1 MCITKNK
8 ISDMRNRTVSIVCM
22 LLCLLGIS
30 RVSFAQQED
39 NLLRREYQ
47 VAMEEHVQNMIAAL
61 SMYSSDI
68 YYENESVLRTRRVK
82 LIRVF
87 FRSEQ
92 AKMYDFLKIGVETQ
106 DNYLD
111 VMEFLRTIP
120 VVLPRVTF
128 NMSVEE
134 ISPYVRLASGEFKL
148 PVKVAITFVDL
159 NTNQERTMPSRV
171 YNVYCWQSENGN
183 FAVSSMD
190 LLREQQQTVVR
201 NEGNASEWIAQG
213 DKYYNA
219 KNYTSALT
227 YYKQAAEAG
236 NARAATMVGWIY
248 KKGLGVTENAVE
260 AVKWYRM
267 AANGGNAS
275 GQVNLGDAYYTGEG
289 VTKDYNEAFK
299 WFMQAAQ
306 QGNSTGQSW
315 LAIMYR
321 YGLGVTKNEAEAVKW
336 YRKAAD
342 QGSDFGQYYL
352 AEMYENGYGVEKN
365 VTEARRWYQKA
376 ADQGYEKA
384 KEKLAGMGS
393 GVSASASE
401 VSDWKN
407 KAYKYYDDK
416 QYQEA
421 MPWFRKAADAG
432 DAEAAYFVGALYY
445 FGYGVAQ
452 DYKEAAKWYKQ
463 SALGGDAAGQY
474 ALGLIYESGRRG
486 VDKNVTEAKLWY
498 QKSAD
503 QGHEEAIERLKVLS
517 GTTTAST
524 SGKTYKEYEKIADEF
539 YNKKNYTEALKYYKL
554 SAPGNDGGVF
564 NRLGYMYSEGVGV
577 DVDVTEAAKWFRK
590 SAEQGYMIGQYNIGL
605 MYELGRGIGKDVN
618 EAIRWY
624 RKAADQG
631 YQNAKDKLAKLS
643 DTGTTLSKTEIKY
656 YVDKADKY
664 YKEKNFQEALKNY
677 LIAANAGDDY
687 AQNWVG
693 WMYQY
698 AEGVERNYEGAYR
711 WHLKAAENGN
721 VYSMNSLGILFE
733 KGQGVEVN
741 LSKAVEWYRKAANT
755 GNVYGQ
761 YNLGRMY
768 ENGRGVTKSI
778 VLAKQWYEKAAA
790 QNNDDAQNSLGTI
803 YYNGEGVT
811 KDYAKAMEWYRKAA
825 DQGNMYGEFN
835 IGLLY
840 EFGYGVTKNLDE
852 AAKWY
857 RRAANQGMERA
868 KTKLKELGR

>member
-1 MCITKNK
+1 
-8 ISDMRNRTVSIVCM
+8 MRNRTISIVCM

-39 NLLRREYQ
+39 DLLRREYQ

-68 YYENESVLRTRRVK
+68 YYENENVLRTRRVK

-171 YNVYCWQSENGN
+171 YNVYYWQSENGN

-321 YGLGVTKNEAEAVKW
+321 YGFGVTKDETEAVKW

-365 VTEARRWYQKA
+365 MTEARRWYQKA
-376 ADQGYEKA
+376 ADQGYDRA
-384 KEKLAGMGS
+384 IEKL
-393 GVSASASE
+393 
-401 VSDWKN
+401 
-407 KAYKYYDDK
+407 
-416 QYQEA
+416 
-421 MPWFRKAADAG
+421 
-432 DAEAAYFVGALYY
+432 
-445 FGYGVAQ
+445 
-452 DYKEAAKWYKQ
+452 KE
-463 SALGGDAAGQY
+463 
-474 ALGLIYESGRRG
+474 
-486 VDKNVTEAKLWY
+486 
-498 QKSAD
+498 
-503 QGHEEAIERLKVLS
+503 LS
-517 GTTTAST
+517 GTATSST
-524 SGKTYKEYEKIADEF
+524 SGKTYKEYEKMADEF
-539 YNKKNYTEALKYYKL
+539 YDKKNYTEALKYYKL
-554 SAPGNDGGVF
+554 SAPGNDGGVL
-564 NRLGYMYSEGVGV
+564 NRLGYMYSAGVGV
-577 DVDVTEAAKWFRK
+577 DVNASEAVKWFRK
-590 SAEQGYMIGQYNIGL
+590 SAEQGYMIGQYNMGL

-631 YQNAKDKLAKLS
+631 YQNAKDKLATLS

-693 WMYQY
+693 WMYKH
-698 AEGVERNYEGAYR
+698 AEGVEQNYMEAYK
-711 WHLKAAENGN
+711 WNMKSAENGN
-721 VYSMNSLGILFE
+721 GYAMNSLGIMCE
-733 KGQGVEVN
+733 NGQGVEVN
-741 LSKAVEWYRKAANT
+741 LPKAVEWYRKAANV
-755 GNVYGQ
+755 GNSNGE
-761 YNLGRMY
+761 YNLGCMY
-768 ENGRGVTKSI
+768 QDGRGVTKNI
-778 VLAKQWYEKAAA
+778 ILAKQWFEKAAA
-790 QNNDDAQNSLGTI
+790 QNNSDAQNSLGII
-803 YYNGEGVT
+803 YYDGDGIA

-857 RRAANQGMERA
+857 RRAANRGMERA
-868 KTKLKELGR
+868 KTKLQELGR

>member
-148 PVKVAITFVDL
+148 PVKIAITFVDL

-171 YNVYCWQSENGN
+171 YNVYYWQSENGN

-248 KKGLGVTENAVE
+248 KKGLGMTENAVE

-321 YGLGVTKNEAEAVKW
+321 YGFGVAKDETEAVKW

-384 KEKLAGMGS
+384 
-393 GVSASASE
+393 
-401 VSDWKN
+401 
-407 KAYKYYDDK
+407 
-416 QYQEA
+416 
-421 MPWFRKAADAG
+421 
-432 DAEAAYFVGALYY
+432 
-445 FGYGVAQ
+445 
-452 DYKEAAKWYKQ
+452 
-463 SALGGDAAGQY
+463 
-474 ALGLIYESGRRG
+474 I
-486 VDKNVTEAKLWY
+486 
-498 QKSAD
+498 QK
-503 QGHEEAIERLKVLS
+503 LKVLS
-517 GTTTAST
+517 GTSTSST
-524 SGKTYKEYEKIADEF
+524 SGKTYKEYEKMADEF
-539 YNKKNYTEALKYYKL
+539 YDKKNYTEALKYYKL

-564 NRLGYMYSEGVGV
+564 NRLGYMYSAGVGV
-577 DVDVTEAAKWFRK
+577 DANASEAVKWFRK
-590 SAEQGYMIGQYNIGL
+590 SAEQGYMIGQYNMGL

-631 YQNAKDKLAKLS
+631 YQNAKDKLATLS

-693 WMYQY
+693 WMYKN
-698 AEGVERNYEGAYR
+698 AEGVERNYMESYKWNMKSAESGNAY
-711 WHLKAAENGN
+711 A
-721 VYSMNSLGILFE
+721 MNSLGILFE
-733 KGQGVEVN
+733 NGQGVEVN
-741 LSKAVEWYRKAANT
+741 LPKAVEWYRKAANA
-755 GNVYGQ
+755 GNVHGQ

-768 ENGRGVTKSI
+768 ENGRGVTKNI
-778 VLAKQWYEKAAA
+778 ILAKQWYEKAAA
-790 QNNDDAQNSLGTI
+790 QNSSDAQSSLGTI

-857 RRAANQGMERA
+857 RRAANRGMERA
-868 KTKLKELGR
+868 KTKLQELGR

>member
-1 MCITKNK
+1 
-8 ISDMRNRTVSIVCM
+8 MRNRTISIVCM

-39 NLLRREYQ
+39 DLLRREYQ

-68 YYENESVLRTRRVK
+68 YYENENVLRTRRVK

-171 YNVYCWQSENGN
+171 YNVYYWQSDNGN

-260 AVKWYRM
+260 AVKWYRQ

-315 LAIMYR
+315 FAIMYR
-321 YGLGVTKNEAEAVKW
+321 YGFGVTKDETEAVKW

-365 VTEARRWYQKA
+365 MTEARRWYQKA

-384 KEKLAGMGS
+384 KEKLASMGS

-401 VSDWKN
+401 INDWKN
-407 KAYKYYDDK
+407 RAYKYYDDE
-416 QYQEA
+416 QYKEA

-474 ALGLIYESGRRG
+474 ALGLIYESGSRG

-498 QKSAD
+498 QKSAE
-503 QGHEEAIERLKVLS
+503 QGYEEAIERLKVLS
-517 GTTTAST
+517 GTTTSST
-524 SGKTYKEYEKIADEF
+524 SGKTYKEYEKMADEF
-539 YNKKNYTEALKYYKL
+539 YDKKNYTEALKYYKL
-554 SAPGNDGGVF
+554 SAPGNDGGVL
-564 NRLGYMYSEGVGV
+564 NRLGYMYSAGVGV
-577 DVDVTEAAKWFRK
+577 DVDVTEAVKWFRK
-590 SAEQGYMIGQYNIGL
+590 SAEQGYMIGQYNMGL

-631 YQNAKDKLAKLS
+631 YQNAKDKLATLS
-643 DTGTTLSKTEIKY
+643 DTGTALSKTEIKY

-677 LIAANAGDDY
+677 LIAANAGDAY
-687 AQNWVG
+687 GQNLAG
-693 WMYQY
+693 WMYEH
-698 AEGVERNYEGAYR
+698 AEGVEQNYTEAYK

-721 VYSMNSLGILFE
+721 AYAMNSLGILFE
-733 KGQGVEVN
+733 KGQGVAVN
-741 LSKAVEWYRKAANT
+741 LPKAVEWYRKAANA
-755 GNVYGQ
+755 GNVHGQ

-768 ENGRGVTKSI
+768 ENGRGVTKNI
-778 VLAKQWYEKAAA
+778 ILAKQWYEKAAA
-790 QNNDDAQNSLGTI
+790 QNNSDAQSSLGTI

-811 KDYAKAMEWYRKAA
+811 KDYAKAMEWYRN
-825 DQGNMYGEFN
+825 GGS
-835 IGLLY
+835 
-840 EFGYGVTKNLDE
+840 
-852 AAKWY
+852 
-857 RRAANQGMERA
+857 R
-868 KTKLKELGR
+868 

>member
-47 VAMEEHVQNMIAAL
+47 VAMEEHLQNMIAAL

-148 PVKVAITFVDL
+148 PVKIAITFVDL

-171 YNVYCWQSENGN
+171 YNVYYWQSENGN

-219 KNYTSALT
+219 KDYTSALT

-275 GQVNLGDAYYTGEG
+275 GQVNLGDAYYSGEG

-321 YGLGVTKNEAEAVKW
+321 YGFGVAKDETEAVKW

-384 KEKLAGMGS
+384 
-393 GVSASASE
+393 
-401 VSDWKN
+401 
-407 KAYKYYDDK
+407 
-416 QYQEA
+416 
-421 MPWFRKAADAG
+421 
-432 DAEAAYFVGALYY
+432 
-445 FGYGVAQ
+445 
-452 DYKEAAKWYKQ
+452 
-463 SALGGDAAGQY
+463 
-474 ALGLIYESGRRG
+474 I
-486 VDKNVTEAKLWY
+486 
-498 QKSAD
+498 QK
-503 QGHEEAIERLKVLS
+503 LKVLS
-517 GTTTAST
+517 GTSTSST
-524 SGKTYKEYEKIADEF
+524 SGKTYKEYEKMADEF
-539 YNKKNYTEALKYYKL
+539 YDKKNYTEALKYYKL

-564 NRLGYMYSEGVGV
+564 NRLGYMYSAGVGV
-577 DVDVTEAAKWFRK
+577 DANASEAVKWFRK
-590 SAEQGYMIGQYNIGL
+590 SAEQGYMIGQYNMGL

-631 YQNAKDKLAKLS
+631 YQNAKDKLATLS

-693 WMYQY
+693 WMYKN
-698 AEGVERNYEGAYR
+698 AEGVERNYMESYKWNMKSAESGNAY
-711 WHLKAAENGN
+711 A
-721 VYSMNSLGILFE
+721 MNSLGILFE
-733 KGQGVEVN
+733 NGQGVEVN
-741 LSKAVEWYRKAANT
+741 LPKAVEWYRKAANA
-755 GNVYGQ
+755 GNVHGQ

-768 ENGRGVTKSI
+768 ENGRGVTKNI
-778 VLAKQWYEKAAA
+778 ILAKQWYEKAAA
-790 QNNDDAQNSLGTI
+790 QNSSDAQSSLGTI

-857 RRAANQGMERA
+857 RRAANRGMERA
-868 KTKLKELGR
+868 KTKLQELGR

>member
-148 PVKVAITFVDL
+148 PVKIAITFVDL

-171 YNVYCWQSENGN
+171 YNVYYWQSENGN

-248 KKGLGVTENAVE
+248 KKGLGMTENAVE

-321 YGLGVTKNEAEAVKW
+321 YGFGVAKDETEAVKW

-342 QGSDFGQYYL
+342 QGSDFGQYYV

-384 KEKLAGMGS
+384 
-393 GVSASASE
+393 
-401 VSDWKN
+401 
-407 KAYKYYDDK
+407 
-416 QYQEA
+416 
-421 MPWFRKAADAG
+421 
-432 DAEAAYFVGALYY
+432 
-445 FGYGVAQ
+445 
-452 DYKEAAKWYKQ
+452 
-463 SALGGDAAGQY
+463 
-474 ALGLIYESGRRG
+474 I
-486 VDKNVTEAKLWY
+486 
-498 QKSAD
+498 QK
-503 QGHEEAIERLKVLS
+503 LKVLS
-517 GTTTAST
+517 GTSTSST
-524 SGKTYKEYEKIADEF
+524 SGKTYKEYEKMADEF
-539 YNKKNYTEALKYYKL
+539 YDKKNYTEALKYYKL

-564 NRLGYMYSEGVGV
+564 NRLGYMYSAGVGV
-577 DVDVTEAAKWFRK
+577 DANASEAVKWFRK
-590 SAEQGYMIGQYNIGL
+590 SAEQGYMIGQYNMGL

-631 YQNAKDKLAKLS
+631 YQNAKDKLATLS

-693 WMYQY
+693 WMYKN
-698 AEGVERNYEGAYR
+698 AEGVERNYMESYKWNMKSAESGNAY
-711 WHLKAAENGN
+711 A
-721 VYSMNSLGILFE
+721 MNSLGILFE
-733 KGQGVEVN
+733 NGQGVEVN
-741 LSKAVEWYRKAANT
+741 LPKAVEWYRKAANA
-755 GNVYGQ
+755 GNVHGQ

-768 ENGRGVTKSI
+768 ENGRGVTKNI
-778 VLAKQWYEKAAA
+778 ILAKQWYEKAAA
-790 QNNDDAQNSLGTI
+790 QNSSDAQSSLGTI

-857 RRAANQGMERA
+857 RRAANRGMERA
-868 KTKLKELGR
+868 KTKLQELGR

>member
-1 MCITKNK
+1 
-8 ISDMRNRTVSIVCM
+8 MRNRTISIVCM

-68 YYENESVLRTRRVK
+68 YYENENVLRTRRVK

-321 YGLGVTKNEAEAVKW
+321 YGFGVTKDETEAVKW

-365 VTEARRWYQKA
+365 MTEARRWYQKS
-376 ADQGYEKA
+376 ADQGYQKA
-384 KEKLAGMGS
+384 KDKLVS
-393 GVSASASE
+393 LEVGVSASASE
-401 VSDWKN
+401 IGDWKS
-407 KAYKYYDDK
+407 KAYKYYNDK
-416 QYQEA
+416 QYREA
-421 MPWFRKAADAG
+421 MTWFRKAADAG
-432 DAEAAYFVGALYY
+432 DAGAQYFMGVMY
-445 FGYGVAQ
+445 FCGLDVAK
-452 DYKEAAKWYKQ
+452 DHKEAVKWYKQ
-463 SALGGDAAGQY
+463 SALGGDMYGQY
-474 ALGLIYESGRRG
+474 SFGEMRENGWGIE
-486 VDKNVTEAKLWY
+486 KNMAEAKTWY

-503 QGHEEAIERLKVLS
+503 QGYDRAIEKLKELS
-517 GTTTAST
+517 GTTTSST
-524 SGKTYKEYEKIADEF
+524 SGKTYKEYEKMADE
-539 YNKKNYTEALKYYKL
+539 YYDKKNYTEALKYYKL
-554 SAPGNDGGVF
+554 SALGNDG
-564 NRLGYMYSEGVGV
+564 NILNQLGYMYLTGEGVEA
-577 DVDVTEAAKWFRK
+577 DDSEAAKWFRK
-590 SAEQGYMIGQYNIGL
+590 
-605 MYELGRGIGKDVN
+605 
-618 EAIRWY
+618 
-624 RKAADQG
+624 
-631 YQNAKDKLAKLS
+631 
-643 DTGTTLSKTEIKY
+643 
-656 YVDKADKY
+656 
-664 YKEKNFQEALKNY
+664 
-677 LIAANAGDDY
+677 
-687 AQNWVG
+687 
-693 WMYQY
+693 
-698 AEGVERNYEGAYR
+698 
-711 WHLKAAENGN
+711 AAEAGN
-721 VYSMNSLGILFE
+721 V
-733 KGQGVEVN
+733 
-741 LSKAVEWYRKAANT
+741 T
-755 GNVYGQ
+755 GQ
-761 YNLGRMY
+761 YNLGWMY
-768 ENGRGVTKSI
+768 ETGLGVTKNI
-778 VLAKQWYEKAAA
+778 ILAKRWYEKAAA
-790 QNNDDAQNSLGTI
+790 QNDGDAQSRLGDI
-803 YYNGEGVT
+803 YYNGDGIT
-811 KDYAKAMEWYRKAA
+811 KDYTKAREWYLKAA
-825 DQGNMYGEFN
+825 GQGNMYGEFG

-840 EFGYGVTKNLDE
+840 EFGCGLTKNIDK
-852 AAKWY
+852 AAEWY
-857 RRAANQGMERA
+857 RRAANRGMERA

>member
-1 MCITKNK
+1 
-8 ISDMRNRTVSIVCM
+8 MRNRTISIVCR

-30 RVSFAQQED
+30 RVFAQQED

-68 YYENESVLRTRRVK
+68 YYENENVLRTRRVK

-134 ISPYVRLASGEFKL
+134 IAPYVRLASGEFKL

-171 YNVYCWQSENGN
+171 YNVYYWQSENGN

-219 KNYTSALT
+219 ENYTSALP

-275 GQVNLGDAYYTGEG
+275 GQVNLGDAYYSGEG

-321 YGLGVTKNEAEAVKW
+321 YGFGVTKDETEAVKW

-365 VTEARRWYQKA
+365 MTEARRWYQKA
-376 ADQGYEKA
+376 ADQGYQKA
-384 KEKLAGMGS
+384 KDKLAS
-393 GVSASASE
+393 LEVGVSASASE
-401 VSDWKN
+401 IGDWKS
-407 KAYKYYDDK
+407 KAYKYYNDK
-416 QYQEA
+416 QYREA
-421 MPWFRKAADAG
+421 MTWFRKAADAG
-432 DAEAAYFVGALYY
+432 DAGAQYFMGVMY
-445 FGYGVAQ
+445 FCGLDVAK
-452 DYKEAAKWYKQ
+452 DHKEAVKWYKQ
-463 SALGGDAAGQY
+463 SALGGDMYGQY
-474 ALGLIYESGRRG
+474 SFGEMRENGWGIE
-486 VDKNVTEAKLWY
+486 KNMAEAKTWY

-503 QGHEEAIERLKVLS
+503 QGYDRAIEKLKVLS
-517 GTTTAST
+517 GTTTSST
-524 SGKTYKEYEKIADEF
+524 SGKTYKEYEKMADEF
-539 YNKKNYTEALKYYKL
+539 YDKKNYTEALKYYKL
-554 SAPGNDGGVF
+554 SAPGNDGGVL
-564 NRLGYMYSEGVGV
+564 NRLGYMYSAGVGV
-577 DVDVTEAAKWFRK
+577 DVNASEAVKWFRK
-590 SAEQGYMIGQYNIGL
+590 SAEQGYMIGQYNMGL

-631 YQNAKDKLAKLS
+631 YQNAKDKLATLS

-693 WMYQY
+693 WMYKN
-698 AEGVERNYEGAYR
+698 AEGVERNYMESYKWNMKSAESGNAY
-711 WHLKAAENGN
+711 A
-721 VYSMNSLGILFE
+721 MNSLGILFE
-733 KGQGVEVN
+733 NGQGVEVN
-741 LSKAVEWYRKAANT
+741 LPKAVEWYRKAANA
-755 GNVYGQ
+755 GNVHGQ

-768 ENGRGVTKSI
+768 ENGRGVTKDI
-778 VLAKQWYEKAAA
+778 ILAKQWYEKAAA
-790 QNNDDAQNSLGTI
+790 QNSSDAQSSLGTI

-857 RRAANQGMERA
+857 RRAANRGMERA

>member
-1 MCITKNK
+1 
-8 ISDMRNRTVSIVCM
+8 M

-30 RVSFAQQED
+30 RGVFAQQED
-39 NLLRREYQ
+39 DLLRREYQ

-68 YYENESVLRTRRVK
+68 YYENENVLRTRRVK

-87 FRSEQ
+87 FWSEQ

-106 DNYLD
+106 DNYLN

-134 ISPYVRLASGEFKL
+134 IAPYMRLASGEFKL
-148 PVKVAITFVDL
+148 PVKVTITFVDL
-159 NTNQERTMPSRV
+159 NTNQEKIMPSRV
-171 YNVYCWQSENGN
+171 YNVYYRQSENGN

-190 LLREQQQTVVR
+190 LLREQQQTVVK
-201 NEGNASEWIAQG
+201 NEGNVNEWIVQG

-219 KNYTSALT
+219 KNYMSALT

-275 GQVNLGDAYYTGEG
+275 GQVNLGDAYYSGEG

-306 QGNSTGQSW
+306 QENSTGQSW

-321 YGLGVTKNEAEAVKW
+321 YGLGVMKDETEAVKW
-336 YRKAAD
+336 YQKAAD
-342 QGSDFGQYYL
+342 QGSDFSQYYL

-384 KEKLAGMGS
+384 IEK
-393 GVSASASE
+393 
-401 VSDWKN
+401 
-407 KAYKYYDDK
+407 
-416 QYQEA
+416 
-421 MPWFRKAADAG
+421 
-432 DAEAAYFVGALYY
+432 
-445 FGYGVAQ
+445 
-452 DYKEAAKWYKQ
+452 
-463 SALGGDAAGQY
+463 
-474 ALGLIYESGRRG
+474 
-486 VDKNVTEAKLWY
+486 
-498 QKSAD
+498 
-503 QGHEEAIERLKVLS
+503 LKVLS
-517 GTTTAST
+517 GTSSSST
-524 SGKTYKEYEKIADEF
+524 SGKTYKEYEKMADEF
-539 YNKKNYTEALKYYKL
+539 YDKKNYTEALKYYKL

-577 DVDVTEAAKWFRK
+577 DVNVTEAVKWFRK
-590 SAEQGYMIGQYNIGL
+590 SAEQGYMVGQYNMGL
-605 MYELGRGIGKDVN
+605 MYELGRGIEKDVN

-643 DTGTTLSKTEIKY
+643 DAGRTLSKTEIKY

-664 YKEKNFQEALKNY
+664 YNEKNFQEALKNY
-677 LIAANAGDDY
+677 LIAANAGDAY
-687 AQNWVG
+687 AQNLTG
-693 WMYQY
+693 WMYEH
-698 AEGVERNYEGAYR
+698 AEGVEQNYIEAYK

-721 VYSMNSLGILFE
+721 VYAMNSLGILFE

-741 LSKAVEWYRKAANT
+741 LPKAVGWYRKAANA
-755 GNVYGQ
+755 GNVHGQ

-778 VLAKQWYEKAAA
+778 VLARQWYEKAAA
-790 QNNDDAQNSLGTI
+790 QNHGDAQSSLGTI

>member
-148 PVKVAITFVDL
+148 PVKIAITFVDL

-171 YNVYCWQSENGN
+171 YNVYYWQSENGN

-248 KKGLGVTENAVE
+248 KKGLGMTENAVE

-321 YGLGVTKNEAEAVKW
+321 YGFGVAKDETEAVKW

-384 KEKLAGMGS
+384 
-393 GVSASASE
+393 
-401 VSDWKN
+401 
-407 KAYKYYDDK
+407 
-416 QYQEA
+416 
-421 MPWFRKAADAG
+421 
-432 DAEAAYFVGALYY
+432 
-445 FGYGVAQ
+445 
-452 DYKEAAKWYKQ
+452 
-463 SALGGDAAGQY
+463 
-474 ALGLIYESGRRG
+474 I
-486 VDKNVTEAKLWY
+486 
-498 QKSAD
+498 QK
-503 QGHEEAIERLKVLS
+503 LKVLS
-517 GTTTAST
+517 GTSTSST
-524 SGKTYKEYEKIADEF
+524 SGKTYKEYEKMADEF
-539 YNKKNYTEALKYYKL
+539 YDKKNYTEALKYYKL

-564 NRLGYMYSEGVGV
+564 NRLGYMYSAGVGV
-577 DVDVTEAAKWFRK
+577 DANASEAVKWFRK
-590 SAEQGYMIGQYNIGL
+590 SAEQGYMIGQYNMGL

-631 YQNAKDKLAKLS
+631 YQNAKDKLATLS

-693 WMYQY
+693 WMYKN
-698 AEGVERNYEGAYR
+698 AEGVERNYMESYKWNMKSAESGNAY
-711 WHLKAAENGN
+711 A
-721 VYSMNSLGILFE
+721 MNSLGILFE
-733 KGQGVEVN
+733 NGQGVEVN
-741 LSKAVEWYRKAANT
+741 LPKAVEWYRKAANA
-755 GNVYGQ
+755 GNVHGQ

-768 ENGRGVTKSI
+768 ENGRGVTKNI
-778 VLAKQWYEKAAA
+778 ILAKQWYEKAAA
-790 QNNDDAQNSLGTI
+790 QNSSDAQSSLGTI

-825 DQGNMYGEFN
+825 DQGNTYGEFN

-857 RRAANQGMERA
+857 RRAANRGMERA
-868 KTKLKELGR
+868 KTKLQELGR

>member
-1 MCITKNK
+1 
-8 ISDMRNRTVSIVCM
+8 
-22 LLCLLGIS
+22 
-30 RVSFAQQED
+30 
-39 NLLRREYQ
+39 
-47 VAMEEHVQNMIAAL
+47 
-61 SMYSSDI
+61 
-68 YYENESVLRTRRVK
+68 
-82 LIRVF
+82 
-87 FRSEQ
+87 
-92 AKMYDFLKIGVETQ
+92 MYDFLKIGVETQ

-171 YNVYCWQSENGN
+171 YNVYYWQSENGN

-219 KNYTSALT
+219 KDYTSALT

-275 GQVNLGDAYYTGEG
+275 GQVNLGDAYYSGEG

-664 YKEKNFQEALKNY
+664 YKEKK
-677 LIAANAGDDY
+677 
-687 AQNWVG
+687 
-693 WMYQY
+693 
-698 AEGVERNYEGAYR
+698 
-711 WHLKAAENGN
+711 
-721 VYSMNSLGILFE
+721 
-733 KGQGVEVN
+733 
-741 LSKAVEWYRKAANT
+741 SK
-755 GNVYGQ
+755 
-761 YNLGRMY
+761 
-768 ENGRGVTKSI
+768 
-778 VLAKQWYEKAAA
+778 
-790 QNNDDAQNSLGTI
+790 
-803 YYNGEGVT
+803 
-811 KDYAKAMEWYRKAA
+811 
-825 DQGNMYGEFN
+825 
-835 IGLLY
+835 
-840 EFGYGVTKNLDE
+840 
-852 AAKWY
+852 
-857 RRAANQGMERA
+857 
-868 KTKLKELGR
+868 

>member
-1 MCITKNK
+1 
-8 ISDMRNRTVSIVCM
+8 MRNRTISIVCM

-68 YYENESVLRTRRVK
+68 YYENENVLRTRRVK

-171 YNVYCWQSENGN
+171 YNVYYWQSENGN

-321 YGLGVTKNEAEAVKW
+321 YGFGVTKDETEAVKW

-365 VTEARRWYQKA
+365 MTEARRWYQKS
-376 ADQGYEKA
+376 ADQGYQKA
-384 KEKLAGMGS
+384 KDKLAS
-393 GVSASASE
+393 LEVGVSASASE
-401 VSDWKN
+401 IGDWKS
-407 KAYKYYDDK
+407 KAYKYYNDK
-416 QYQEA
+416 QYREA
-421 MPWFRKAADAG
+421 MTWFRKAADAG
-432 DAEAAYFVGALYY
+432 DAGAQYFMGVMY
-445 FGYGVAQ
+445 FCGLDVAK
-452 DYKEAAKWYKQ
+452 DHKEAVKWYKQ
-463 SALGGDAAGQY
+463 SALGGDMHGQY
-474 ALGLIYESGRRG
+474 SFGEMRENGWGIE
-486 VDKNVTEAKLWY
+486 KNMAEAKTWY

-503 QGHEEAIERLKVLS
+503 QGYDRAIEKLKELS
-517 GTTTAST
+517 GTTTSST
-524 SGKTYKEYEKIADEF
+524 SGKTYKEYEKMADE
-539 YNKKNYTEALKYYKL
+539 YYYKKNYPEALKYYKL
-554 SAPGNDGGVF
+554 SAPGNDGGVL
-564 NRLGYMYSEGVGV
+564 NRLGYMYSAGVGV
-577 DVDVTEAAKWFRK
+577 DANASEAVKWFRK
-590 SAEQGYMIGQYNIGL
+590 SAEQGYMIGQYNMGL

-631 YQNAKDKLAKLS
+631 YQNAKDKLATLS

-693 WMYQY
+693 WMYKN
-698 AEGVERNYEGAYR
+698 AEGVEQNYMESYK
-711 WHLKAAENGN
+711 WNMKSAESGNG
-721 VYSMNSLGILFE
+721 YAMNSLGILFE
-733 KGQGVEVN
+733 NGQGVEVN
-741 LSKAVEWYRKAANT
+741 LPKAVEWYRKAANA
-755 GNVYGQ
+755 GNVHGQ

-768 ENGRGVTKSI
+768 ENGRGVTKNI
-778 VLAKQWYEKAAA
+778 ILAKQWYEKAAA
-790 QNNDDAQNSLGTI
+790 QNNSDAQSSLGTI

-811 KDYAKAMEWYRKAA
+811 KDYVKAMEWYRKAA

-857 RRAANQGMERA
+857 RRAANRGMERA
-868 KTKLKELGR
+868 KTKLQELGR

>member
-1 MCITKNK
+1 
-8 ISDMRNRTVSIVCM
+8 MRNRTISIVCM

-47 VAMEEHVQNMIAAL
+47 VAMEEHLQNMIAAL

-171 YNVYCWQSENGN
+171 YNVYYWQSENGN

-219 KNYTSALT
+219 KDYTSALT

-275 GQVNLGDAYYTGEG
+275 GQVNLGDAYYSGEG

-321 YGLGVTKNEAEAVKW
+321 YGFGVTKDETEAVKW

-352 AEMYENGYGVEKN
+352 AEM
-365 VTEARRWYQKA
+365 
-376 ADQGYEKA
+376 
-384 KEKLAGMGS
+384 
-393 GVSASASE
+393 
-401 VSDWKN
+401 
-407 KAYKYYDDK
+407 
-416 QYQEA
+416 
-421 MPWFRKAADAG
+421 
-432 DAEAAYFVGALYY
+432 
-445 FGYGVAQ
+445 
-452 DYKEAAKWYKQ
+452 
-463 SALGGDAAGQY
+463 
-474 ALGLIYESGRRG
+474 
-486 VDKNVTEAKLWY
+486 
-498 QKSAD
+498 
-503 QGHEEAIERLKVLS
+503 
-517 GTTTAST
+517 
-524 SGKTYKEYEKIADEF
+524 
-539 YNKKNYTEALKYYKL
+539 
-554 SAPGNDGGVF
+554 
-564 NRLGYMYSEGVGV
+564 
-577 DVDVTEAAKWFRK
+577 
-590 SAEQGYMIGQYNIGL
+590 
-605 MYELGRGIGKDVN
+605 
-618 EAIRWY
+618 
-624 RKAADQG
+624 
-631 YQNAKDKLAKLS
+631 
-643 DTGTTLSKTEIKY
+643 
-656 YVDKADKY
+656 
-664 YKEKNFQEALKNY
+664 
-677 LIAANAGDDY
+677 
-687 AQNWVG
+687 
-693 WMYQY
+693 
-698 AEGVERNYEGAYR
+698 
-711 WHLKAAENGN
+711 
-721 VYSMNSLGILFE
+721 
-733 KGQGVEVN
+733 
-741 LSKAVEWYRKAANT
+741 
-755 GNVYGQ
+755 
-761 YNLGRMY
+761 
-768 ENGRGVTKSI
+768 
-778 VLAKQWYEKAAA
+778 
-790 QNNDDAQNSLGTI
+790 
-803 YYNGEGVT
+803 
-811 KDYAKAMEWYRKAA
+811 
-825 DQGNMYGEFN
+825 
-835 IGLLY
+835 
-840 EFGYGVTKNLDE
+840 
-852 AAKWY
+852 
-857 RRAANQGMERA
+857 
-868 KTKLKELGR
+868 

>member
-1 MCITKNK
+1 MKSLFRVVYFRKFLNVVLLPRFTMVRKRESRGILAISMYGGNVLCDKDGRNLCVKLIHDKNNNSEIILGARAFEYNNRIK
-8 ISDMRNRTVSIVCM
+8 ISDMRNRTISIVCM

-68 YYENESVLRTRRVK
+68 YYENENVLRTRRVK

-171 YNVYCWQSENGN
+171 YNVYYWQSENGN

-321 YGLGVTKNEAEAVKW
+321 YGFGVTKDETEAVKW

-365 VTEARRWYQKA
+365 MMEARRWYQKA

-384 KEKLAGMGS
+384 IEK
-393 GVSASASE
+393 
-401 VSDWKN
+401 
-407 KAYKYYDDK
+407 
-416 QYQEA
+416 
-421 MPWFRKAADAG
+421 
-432 DAEAAYFVGALYY
+432 
-445 FGYGVAQ
+445 
-452 DYKEAAKWYKQ
+452 
-463 SALGGDAAGQY
+463 
-474 ALGLIYESGRRG
+474 
-486 VDKNVTEAKLWY
+486 
-498 QKSAD
+498 
-503 QGHEEAIERLKVLS
+503 LKVLS
-517 GTTTAST
+517 GTSTSST
-524 SGKTYKEYEKIADEF
+524 SGKTYKEYEKMADEF
-539 YNKKNYTEALKYYKL
+539 YDKKNYTEALKYYKL

-564 NRLGYMYSEGVGV
+564 NRLGYMYSAGVGV
-577 DVDVTEAAKWFRK
+577 DVNASEAVKWFRK
-590 SAEQGYMIGQYNIGL
+590 SAEQGYMIGQYNMGL

-631 YQNAKDKLAKLS
+631 YQNAKDKLATLS

-693 WMYQY
+693 WMYKN
-698 AEGVERNYEGAYR
+698 AEGVEQNYMEAYK
-711 WHLKAAENGN
+711 WNMKSAENGN
-721 VYSMNSLGILFE
+721 GYAMNSLGIMCE
-733 KGQGVEVN
+733 NGQGVEVN
-741 LSKAVEWYRKAANT
+741 LPKAVEWYRKAANV
-755 GNVYGQ
+755 GNSNGE

-768 ENGRGVTKSI
+768 QDGRGVTKNI
-778 VLAKQWYEKAAA
+778 ILAKQWFEKAAA
-790 QNNDDAQNSLGTI
+790 QNNSDAQNSLGII
-803 YYNGEGVT
+803 YYDGDGIA

-852 AAKWY
+852 AAEWY
-857 RRAANQGMERA
+857 RRAANRGMERA
-868 KTKLKELGR
+868 KTKLQELGR

>member
-1 MCITKNK
+1 
-8 ISDMRNRTVSIVCM
+8 MRNRTVSIVCM
-22 LLCLLGIS
+22 LLCFLGIS
-30 RVSFAQQED
+30 RVAFAQQED

-68 YYENESVLRTRRVK
+68 YYENENVLRTRRVK

-171 YNVYCWQSENGN
+171 YNVYYWQSENGN

-227 YYKQAAEAG
+227 YYTQAAEAG

-275 GQVNLGDAYYTGEG
+275 GQVNLGDAYYSGEG

-321 YGLGVTKNEAEAVKW
+321 YGFGVTKDETEAVKW

-365 VTEARRWYQKA
+365 MTEARRWYQKA

-384 KEKLAGMGS
+384 I
-393 GVSASASE
+393 
-401 VSDWKN
+401 
-407 KAYKYYDDK
+407 DK
-416 QYQEA
+416 
-421 MPWFRKAADAG
+421 
-432 DAEAAYFVGALYY
+432 
-445 FGYGVAQ
+445 
-452 DYKEAAKWYKQ
+452 
-463 SALGGDAAGQY
+463 
-474 ALGLIYESGRRG
+474 
-486 VDKNVTEAKLWY
+486 
-498 QKSAD
+498 
-503 QGHEEAIERLKVLS
+503 LKVLS
-517 GTTTAST
+517 GTSIGST
-524 SGKTYKEYEKIADEF
+524 SGKTYKEYEKMADEF
-539 YNKKNYTEALKYYKL
+539 YGKKNYTEALKYYKL
-554 SAPGNDGGVF
+554 SAPGNDGVL

-577 DVDVTEAAKWFRK
+577 DANASEAVKWFRK
-590 SAEQGYMIGQYNIGL
+590 SAEQGYMIGQYNMGL

-643 DTGTTLSKTEIKY
+643 DAGTTLSKTEIKY

-693 WMYQY
+693 WMYKN
-698 AEGVERNYEGAYR
+698 AEGVEQNYMESYK
-711 WHLKAAENGN
+711 WNMKSAENGN
-721 VYSMNSLGILFE
+721 GYAMNSLGIMCE
-733 KGQGVEVN
+733 NGQGVEVN
-741 LSKAVEWYRKAANT
+741 LPKAVEWYRKAANV
-755 GNVYGQ
+755 GNSNGE

-768 ENGRGVTKSI
+768 QDGRGVTKNI

-790 QNNDDAQNSLGTI
+790 QNNSDAQNSLGII
-803 YYNGEGVT
+803 YYDGEGVT

-857 RRAANQGMERA
+857 RRAANRGYDRA
-868 KTKLKELGR
+868 KTKLQELGR

>member
-1 MCITKNK
+1 
-8 ISDMRNRTVSIVCM
+8 MRNRTISIVCM

-30 RVSFAQQED
+30 RVSFGQQED
-39 NLLRREYQ
+39 DLLRREYQ

-68 YYENESVLRTRRVK
+68 YYENENVLRTRRVK

-171 YNVYCWQSENGN
+171 YNVYYWQSENGN

-219 KNYTSALT
+219 ENYTSALP

-321 YGLGVTKNEAEAVKW
+321 YGFGVTKDETEAVKW
-336 YRKAAD
+336 YAA
-342 QGSDFGQYYL
+342 SSSP
-352 AEMYENGYGVEKN
+352 E
-365 VTEARRWYQKA
+365 RR
-376 ADQGYEKA
+376 
-384 KEKLAGMGS
+384 
-393 GVSASASE
+393 
-401 VSDWKN
+401 
-407 KAYKYYDDK
+407 
-416 QYQEA
+416 
-421 MPWFRKAADAG
+421 
-432 DAEAAYFVGALYY
+432 
-445 FGYGVAQ
+445 
-452 DYKEAAKWYKQ
+452 
-463 SALGGDAAGQY
+463 
-474 ALGLIYESGRRG
+474 
-486 VDKNVTEAKLWY
+486 
-498 QKSAD
+498 
-503 QGHEEAIERLKVLS
+503 
-517 GTTTAST
+517 ST
-524 SGKTYKEYEKIADEF
+524 MHST
-539 YNKKNYTEALKYYKL
+539 
-554 SAPGNDGGVF
+554 P
-564 NRLGYMYSEGVGV
+564 
-577 DVDVTEAAKWFRK
+577 
-590 SAEQGYMIGQYNIGL
+590 
-605 MYELGRGIGKDVN
+605 
-618 EAIRWY
+618 
-624 RKAADQG
+624 
-631 YQNAKDKLAKLS
+631 
-643 DTGTTLSKTEIKY
+643 
-656 YVDKADKY
+656 
-664 YKEKNFQEALKNY
+664 
-677 LIAANAGDDY
+677 
-687 AQNWVG
+687 
-693 WMYQY
+693 
-698 AEGVERNYEGAYR
+698 
-711 WHLKAAENGN
+711 
-721 VYSMNSLGILFE
+721 
-733 KGQGVEVN
+733 
-741 LSKAVEWYRKAANT
+741 
-755 GNVYGQ
+755 
-761 YNLGRMY
+761 
-768 ENGRGVTKSI
+768 
-778 VLAKQWYEKAAA
+778 
-790 QNNDDAQNSLGTI
+790 
-803 YYNGEGVT
+803 
-811 KDYAKAMEWYRKAA
+811 
-825 DQGNMYGEFN
+825 
-835 IGLLY
+835 
-840 EFGYGVTKNLDE
+840 
-852 AAKWY
+852 
-857 RRAANQGMERA
+857 
-868 KTKLKELGR
+868 

>member
-68 YYENESVLRTRRVK
+68 YYENENVLRTRRVK

-148 PVKVAITFVDL
+148 PVKIAITFVDL

-171 YNVYCWQSENGN
+171 YNVYYWQSENGN

-248 KKGLGVTENAVE
+248 KKGLGMTENAVE

-321 YGLGVTKNEAEAVKW
+321 YGFGVAKDETEAVKW

-384 KEKLAGMGS
+384 
-393 GVSASASE
+393 
-401 VSDWKN
+401 
-407 KAYKYYDDK
+407 
-416 QYQEA
+416 
-421 MPWFRKAADAG
+421 
-432 DAEAAYFVGALYY
+432 
-445 FGYGVAQ
+445 
-452 DYKEAAKWYKQ
+452 
-463 SALGGDAAGQY
+463 
-474 ALGLIYESGRRG
+474 I
-486 VDKNVTEAKLWY
+486 
-498 QKSAD
+498 QK
-503 QGHEEAIERLKVLS
+503 LKVLS
-517 GTTTAST
+517 GTSTSST
-524 SGKTYKEYEKIADEF
+524 SGKTYKEYEKMADEF
-539 YNKKNYTEALKYYKL
+539 YDKKNYTEALKYYKL

-564 NRLGYMYSEGVGV
+564 NRLGYMYSAGVGV
-577 DVDVTEAAKWFRK
+577 DANASEAVKWFRK
-590 SAEQGYMIGQYNIGL
+590 SAEQGYMIGQYNMGL

-631 YQNAKDKLAKLS
+631 YQNAKDKLATLS

-693 WMYQY
+693 WMYKN
-698 AEGVERNYEGAYR
+698 AEGVERNYMESYKWNMKSAESGNAY
-711 WHLKAAENGN
+711 A
-721 VYSMNSLGILFE
+721 MNSLGILFE
-733 KGQGVEVN
+733 NGQGVEVN
-741 LSKAVEWYRKAANT
+741 LPKAVEWYRKAANA
-755 GNVYGQ
+755 GNVHGQ

-768 ENGRGVTKSI
+768 ENGRGVTKNI
-778 VLAKQWYEKAAA
+778 ILAKQWYEKAAA
-790 QNNDDAQNSLGTI
+790 QNSSDAQSSLGTI

-857 RRAANQGMERA
+857 RRAANRGMERA
-868 KTKLKELGR
+868 KTKLQELGR

>member
-1 MCITKNK
+1 
-8 ISDMRNRTVSIVCM
+8 MRNRTISIVCM

-30 RVSFAQQED
+30 RVFAQQED

-68 YYENESVLRTRRVK
+68 YYENENVLRTRRVK

-134 ISPYVRLASGEFKL
+134 IAPYVRLASGEFKL

-219 KNYTSALT
+219 ENYTSALP

-275 GQVNLGDAYYTGEG
+275 GQVNLGDAYYSGEG

-321 YGLGVTKNEAEAVKW
+321 YGFGVTKDETEAVKW

-365 VTEARRWYQKA
+365 MT
-376 ADQGYEKA
+376 
-384 KEKLAGMGS
+384 
-393 GVSASASE
+393 
-401 VSDWKN
+401 
-407 KAYKYYDDK
+407 
-416 QYQEA
+416 
-421 MPWFRKAADAG
+421 
-432 DAEAAYFVGALYY
+432 
-445 FGYGVAQ
+445 
-452 DYKEAAKWYKQ
+452 
-463 SALGGDAAGQY
+463 
-474 ALGLIYESGRRG
+474 
-486 VDKNVTEAKLWY
+486 
-498 QKSAD
+498 
-503 QGHEEAIERLKVLS
+503 
-517 GTTTAST
+517 
-524 SGKTYKEYEKIADEF
+524 
-539 YNKKNYTEALKYYKL
+539 
-554 SAPGNDGGVF
+554 
-564 NRLGYMYSEGVGV
+564 
-577 DVDVTEAAKWFRK
+577 
-590 SAEQGYMIGQYNIGL
+590 
-605 MYELGRGIGKDVN
+605 
-618 EAIRWY
+618 
-624 RKAADQG
+624 
-631 YQNAKDKLAKLS
+631 
-643 DTGTTLSKTEIKY
+643 
-656 YVDKADKY
+656 
-664 YKEKNFQEALKNY
+664 
-677 LIAANAGDDY
+677 
-687 AQNWVG
+687 
-693 WMYQY
+693 
-698 AEGVERNYEGAYR
+698 
-711 WHLKAAENGN
+711 
-721 VYSMNSLGILFE
+721 
-733 KGQGVEVN
+733 
-741 LSKAVEWYRKAANT
+741 
-755 GNVYGQ
+755 
-761 YNLGRMY
+761 
-768 ENGRGVTKSI
+768 
-778 VLAKQWYEKAAA
+778 
-790 QNNDDAQNSLGTI
+790 
-803 YYNGEGVT
+803 
-811 KDYAKAMEWYRKAA
+811 
-825 DQGNMYGEFN
+825 
-835 IGLLY
+835 
-840 EFGYGVTKNLDE
+840 
-852 AAKWY
+852 
-857 RRAANQGMERA
+857 
-868 KTKLKELGR
+868 